1 MRKSARYA
9 LFFIAIYAVSM
20 RANAHIGTEMHGH
33 GSFMT
38 GFLHPFGGMDHLL
51 AMLAV
56 GVWSALVVQRPDSAL
71 LRGPLAF
78 ANVLLLGTLLG
89 LQGLT
94 GAVVEPMVAASV
106 LVLGLLVLTRFP
118 LGRGTCMALVGGF
131 ALFHGLAHGSELAA
145 SDNALAAMAGMY
157 TATLLLHLG
166 GVLLGWPLRR
176 APLWVGRATGATV
189 AASGVALLLQLV

>member
-1 MRKSARYA
+1 MRKTRSLA
-9 LFFIAIYAVSM
+9 LIFVAACAISTG
-20 RANAHIGTEMHGH
+20 ANAHIGTEMHSH
-33 GSFMT
+33 GSFLA
-38 GFLHPFGGMDHLL
+38 GFLHPLGGFDHLL

-56 GVWSALVVQRPDSAL
+56 GLWSALAAQRPGTAL

-78 ANVLLLGTLLG
+78 ANVLLLGALLG
-89 LQGLT
+89 LQGFSGTL
-94 GAVVEPMVAASV
+94 VEPMVAASV
-106 LVLGLLVLTRFP
+106 LVLGLLVLTRLP
-118 LGRGTCMALVGGF
+118 LGRGACLALVGGF

-145 SDNALAAMAGMY
+145 SDDALAAMAGMY
-157 TATLLLHLG
+157 AATLLLHLA